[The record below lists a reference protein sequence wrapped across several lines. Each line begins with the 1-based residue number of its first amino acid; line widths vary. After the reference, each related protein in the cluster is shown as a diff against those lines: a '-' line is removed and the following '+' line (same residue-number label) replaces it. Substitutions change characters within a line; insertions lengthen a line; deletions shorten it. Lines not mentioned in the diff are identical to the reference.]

1 MSDITGDA
9 FVVYAAET
17 LPNAIEHV
25 GKTSSQE
32 QIGKAIA
39 IADETGVKIA
49 DDNDDA
55 KTFIG
60 IVKAASGEAQV
71 GFGSARMINDV
82 VTGADPTVAPYFT
95 GNVTIP
101 KGKALTIERNC
112 ISYVFI
118 ADSDKTTVKA
128 GDLIAPAGTPAAA
141 GATDAEKLA
150 AAEAAGRF
158 KVVDDIEDAVGRAY
172 SSANSNG
179 VIRAYIRAI

>member
-17 LPNAIEHV
+17 LEKAIEHV

-39 IADETGVKIA
+39 IKDETGVKIA
-49 DDNDDA
+49 TASDDA
-55 KTFIG
+55 TTFIG

-71 GFGSARMINDV
+71 GFASARMINDV

-95 GNVTIP
+95 GDVTIP
-101 KGKALTIERNC
+101 QGKALTIERNC
-112 ISYVFI
+112 ISYVFGDEDI
-118 ADSDKTTVKA
+118 KA
-128 GDLIAPAGTPAAA
+128 GDLIKCAADGKFTTA
-141 GATDAEKLA
+141 
-150 AAEAAGRF
+150 
-158 KVVDDIEDAVGRAY
+158 DDLSDGAVGRAY